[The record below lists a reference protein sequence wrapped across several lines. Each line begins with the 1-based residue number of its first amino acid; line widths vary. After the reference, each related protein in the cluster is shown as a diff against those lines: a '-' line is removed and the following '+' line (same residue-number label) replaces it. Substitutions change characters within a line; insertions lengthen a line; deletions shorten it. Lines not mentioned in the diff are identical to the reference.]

1 MHFMVPEEV
10 NDLHVASP
18 GSVLHGGDEL
28 HRGSIEIHFRMP
40 QQLGDDLGMT
50 LMAGPVNGSHSF
62 PVGEIDIDP
71 RDGEEVLD
79 DGHVA
84 TVRGPNQESAALGV
98 LPVDVEV
105 GMSAASFDL
114 VAASIFDGFKD
125 NGVVK

>member
-1 MHFMVPEEV
+1 MVMDKV
-10 NDLHVASP
+10 DDLHVASTD
-18 GSVLHGGDEL
+18 SVLHGGNGL
-28 HRGSIEIHFRMP
+28 NRGSLEINFRMP

-105 GMSAASFDL
+105 GPSAASFDL
-114 VAASIFDGFKD
+114 LAASISDGFKD

>member
-1 MHFMVPEEV
+1 MVPKEV

-98 LPVDVEV
+98 LQVMLKLGRAQRLLTSSQLPFLMDSKIME
-105 GMSAASFDL
+105 
-114 VAASIFDGFKD
+114 
-125 NGVVK
+125 